1 MNYSLVLR
9 NPYYYKKKFP
19 IALLHFTAGF
29 LLLNAW
35 YESHVQTTMPVLG
48 TVFLVIAFF
57 EVVYTFFSFR
67 MMHRFP
73 IVNSIVR
80 IVTSCAFLMYAI
92 LLFQQKQTLFAVFML
107 VIALAFVMIFMI
119 EKKWARP
126 FIIEINQQGVLFPG
140 TFKKP
145 LIPWHN
151 FNHVLLKDNILT
163 LDLTS
168 NRIMQLEMRAIPD
181 QKKVQEIN
189 IFCSQRIIDGRTTW
203 SSQQHDTDQG
213 SGGLDR

>member
-1 MNYSLVLR
+1 MNYSLALR

-35 YESHVQTTMPVLG
+35 YESHVQTAMPILG
-48 TVFLVIAFF
+48 TVFLIIAFF

-73 IVNSIVR
+73 VVNSIVR
-80 IVTSCAFLMYAI
+80 IVTSCAFLLYAI
-92 LLFQQKQTLFAVFML
+92 LLFQQGQTLFAVFML
-107 VIALAFVMIFMI
+107 VIALAFVMIFII
-119 EKKWARP
+119 ERRWARP
-126 FIIEINQQGVLFPG
+126 FIIDINERGVLFPG
-140 TFKKP
+140 TFKNP

-151 FNHVLLKDNILT
+151 FNNVVLKDNILT

-181 QKKVQEIN
+181 KNKVQEIN
-189 IFCSQRIIDGRTTW
+189 MFCSQRIVENQPAISGRPDNTGEG
-203 SSQQHDTDQG
+203 SSGQ
-213 SGGLDR
+213 